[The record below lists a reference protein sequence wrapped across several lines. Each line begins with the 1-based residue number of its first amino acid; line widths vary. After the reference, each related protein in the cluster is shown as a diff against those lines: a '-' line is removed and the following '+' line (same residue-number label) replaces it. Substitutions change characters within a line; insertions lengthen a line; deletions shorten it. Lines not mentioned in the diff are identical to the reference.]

1 MATTAEGLARLFR
14 DNVQKLYILPESVIL
29 DREPQL
35 AMELTK
41 ELYKMLEIN
50 MKLSISFYLKT
61 NRQTEQINQKLG
73 QFL

>member
-50 MKLSISFYLKT
+50 MKLSTSFYLKT